1 MGKTSAQRAAK
12 HGDRAALPP
21 HVAKQAAQRPPQQ
34 AKSNANLIL
43 IAAVA
48 TTLFMFF
55 YLHLLVL
62 NQMTQLADGMS
73 MPDSLVGGYSMEYL
87 ADLRSVM
94 DSDALGQLSYV
105 HKTAGT
111 IFPLIFGF
119 TWLLIIGLN
128 ARGRVMRWLLWAAPI
143 LFVIVDLWEN
153 VAIDTALGADTLSN
167 GDAALAS
174 ALTVARWVLFGLSLL
189 ASLVAVFSKRGR
201 PAGADAGTAGPAA
214 PPSAA

>member
-1 MGKTSAQRAAK
+1 MRTAILLGMGKTPAQRAAK
-12 HGDRAALPP
+12 HGENAALPP
-21 HVAKQAAQRPPQQ
+21 HLANQMTPRSPQQ

-55 YLHLLVL
+55 YLHLMVL

-87 ADLRSVM
+87 NDLRSVM
-94 DSDALGQLSYV
+94 DEDALGQLSYV

-111 IFPLIFGF
+111 IFPLMFGF

-128 ARGRVMRWLLWAAPI
+128 ARGRVKRWVLWAAPI

-153 VAIDTALGADTLSN
+153 VVIDAALGSQTLNS

-174 ALTVARWVLFGLSLL
+174 ALTLTRWVLFALSLL
-189 ASLVAVFSKRGR
+189 ASAVAVFSKRG
-201 PAGADAGTAGPAA
+201 PQA
-214 PPSAA
+214 P

>member
-1 MGKTSAQRAAK
+1 MGKTPAQRAAK
-12 HGDRAALPP
+12 HGDNAVAPP
-21 HVAKQAAQRPPQQ
+21 HTAKMTTPSSGQQ
-34 AKSNANLIL
+34 PKSNANLIL
-43 IAAVA
+43 VAAVA

-62 NQMTQLADGMS
+62 DQMTQLSGGMA
-73 MPDSLVGGYSMEYL
+73 MPDSLVGGYSMQYL

-94 DSDALGQLSYV
+94 DADALGQLSYV

-128 ARGRVMRWLLWAAPI
+128 ARGRVKRWILWAAPI

-153 VAIDTALGADTLSN
+153 VAIDAALGTDTLTSA
-167 GDAALAS
+167 DATLAS
-174 ALTVARWVLFGLSLL
+174 SLTIARWVLFALSLL
-189 ASLVAVFSKRGR
+189 ASLIAVFGR
-201 PAGADAGTAGPAA
+201 RRPAA
-214 PPSAA
+214 PVRES

>member
-1 MGKTSAQRAAK
+1 MPRS
-12 HGDRAALPP
+12 
-21 HVAKQAAQRPPQQ
+21 PQQ

-55 YLHLLVL
+55 YLHLMVL

-87 ADLRSVM
+87 NDLRSVM
-94 DSDALGQLSYV
+94 DEDALGQLSYV

-111 IFPLIFGF
+111 IFPLMFGF

-128 ARGRVMRWLLWAAPI
+128 ARGRLKRWVLWAAPI

-153 VAIDTALGADTLSN
+153 VVIDAALGSETLAS

-174 ALTVARWVLFGLSLL
+174 ALTIARWVLFALSLL
-189 ASLVAVFSKRGR
+189 TSAVAVFGKRG
-201 PAGADAGTAGPAA
+201 PQA
-214 PPSAA
+214 P

>member
-1 MGKTSAQRAAK
+1 MGKTPAQRAAK
-12 HGDRAALPP
+12 HGDNAVAPP
-21 HVAKQAAQRPPQQ
+21 HSAKTTAPRSDQQ

-62 NQMTQLADGMS
+62 DQMTQISNGMA

-94 DSDALGQLSYV
+94 DADALGQLSYV

-111 IFPLIFGF
+111 IFPLMFGF

-128 ARGRVMRWLLWAAPI
+128 ARGRVKRWILWAAPI

-153 VAIDTALGADTLSN
+153 VAIDAALGSDTLTS

-174 ALTVARWVLFGLSLL
+174 ALTVARWVLFALSLL
-189 ASLVAVFSKRGR
+189 ASVIAVFSKGR
-201 PAGADAGTAGPAA
+201 PAAADPQVVRES
-214 PPSAA
+214 PDKR

>member
-1 MGKTSAQRAAK
+1 MGKTPAQRAAK
-12 HGDRAALPP
+12 HGDNAVAPP
-21 HVAKQAAQRPPQQ
+21 HAPKSTGPRTEQQ

-62 NQMTQLADGMS
+62 NQMTQISNGMA

-128 ARGRVMRWLLWAAPI
+128 AGGRVKRWILWAAPI

-153 VAIDTALGADTLSN
+153 VAIDAALGADTLTSA
-167 GDAALAS
+167 DATLAS
-174 ALTVARWVLFGLSLL
+174 VLTVARWVLFALSLL
-189 ASLVAVFSKRGR
+189 ASVIAVFSKRR
-201 PAGADAGTAGPAA
+201 PAAA
-214 PPSAA
+214 NPQVVQEAPGKH

>member
-1 MGKTSAQRAAK
+1 MGKTPAQRAAK
-12 HGDRAALPP
+12 HGGKAVLPP
-21 HVAKQAAQRPPQQ
+21 RLANQTVQRSPQQ
-34 AKSNANLIL
+34 AKNNANLIL

-87 ADLRSVM
+87 NDLRSVM
-94 DSDALGQLSYV
+94 DEDALGQLSYV

-111 IFPLIFGF
+111 IFPLMFGF

-128 ARGRVMRWLLWAAPI
+128 ARGRMRRWVLWAAPI

-153 VAIDTALGADTLSN
+153 VAIDAALGAETLSS

-174 ALTVARWVLFGLSLL
+174 VLTVARWVLFALSL
-189 ASLVAVFSKRGR
+189 AAAVVAVFGRRR
-201 PAGADAGTAGPAA
+201 PAPPA
-214 PPSAA
+214 P

>member
-1 MGKTSAQRAAK
+1 MGKTPAQRAAK
-12 HGDRAALPP
+12 HGDNAVTPP
-21 HVAKQAAQRPPQQ
+21 HSANTTTPRSEQQ

-55 YLHLLVL
+55 YLHLMVL
-62 NQMTQLADGMS
+62 NQMTQISNGMA

-94 DSDALGQLSYV
+94 DADALGQLSYV

-128 ARGRVMRWLLWAAPI
+128 ARGRVKRWILWAAPI

-153 VAIDTALGADTLSN
+153 VAIDAALGSDTLAS

-174 ALTVARWVLFGLSLL
+174 VLTIARWVLFALSLL
-189 ASLVAVFSKRGR
+189 ASVIAVFSKPR
-201 PAGADAGTAGPAA
+201 PRTADSQASTKA
-214 PPSAA
+214 

>member
-1 MGKTSAQRAAK
+1 MGKTPAQRAAK
-12 HGDRAALPP
+12 HGGNAVQPP
-21 HVAKQAAQRPPQQ
+21 HLAKQTAPRTPQQ

-43 IAAVA
+43 VAAVA

-55 YLHLLVL
+55 YLHVMVL
-62 NQMTQLADGMS
+62 DQMTQLSNGMA

-111 IFPLIFGF
+111 IFPLMFGF

-128 ARGRVMRWLLWAAPI
+128 ARGRVKRWVLWAAPI

-153 VAIDTALGADTLSN
+153 IAIDTALGSDSLTS

-174 ALTVARWVLFGLSLL
+174 ALTIARWVLFALSLL
-189 ASLVAVFSKRGR
+189 AAVVAVFGKRG
-201 PAGADAGTAGPAA
+201 PKAQKA
-214 PPSAA
+214 PQTT